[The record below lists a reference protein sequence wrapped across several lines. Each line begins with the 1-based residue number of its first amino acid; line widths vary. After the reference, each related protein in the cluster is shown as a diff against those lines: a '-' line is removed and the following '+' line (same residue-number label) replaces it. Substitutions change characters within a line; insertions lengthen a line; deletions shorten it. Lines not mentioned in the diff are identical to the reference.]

1 MATHER
7 RVVFFDLDGTLHQQ
21 DMFGSFLRYLLRRQ
35 PLNALLVLPL
45 LPIIAIVDS
54 ICQCNTPFN
63 FLCCKCSSHSKNL
76 RNPMFSHNCCV
87 DQLNLQLRYKGRAA
101 RWPMSLLLWGCT
113 FGHSEAR
120 LQTLQA
126 DFVRWFRDNVTAFP
140 LVQER
145 LTTYLL
151 SSDADIW
158 LITGSPQP
166 LVEAVYF
173 DTPWLPRVNLIASQ
187 IQRGYGGWVL
197 TMRCLGHEKVAQLER
212 KIGTPLRLY
221 SGYSDSNQDNPL
233 LYFCQHRWRVTPR
246 GELQQLE

>member
-1 MATHER
+1 MH
-7 RVVFFDLDGTLHQQ
+7 
-21 DMFGSFLRYLLRRQ
+21 
-35 PLNALLVLPL
+35 
-45 LPIIAIVDS
+45 
-54 ICQCNTPFN
+54 
-63 FLCCKCSSHSKNL
+63 
-76 RNPMFSHNCCV
+76 
-87 DQLNLQLRYKGRAA
+87 
-101 RWPMSLLLWGCT
+101 

-173 DTPWLPRVNLIASQ
+173 DTPRCRGLILSPAKFSVAMVV
-187 IQRGYGGWVL
+187 GY
-197 TMRCLGHEKVAQLER
+197 
-212 KIGTPLRLY
+212 
-221 SGYSDSNQDNPL
+221 
-233 LYFCQHRWRVTPR
+233 
-246 GELQQLE
+246 

>member
-45 LPIIAIVDS
+45 LPIIAIA
-54 ICQCNTPFN
+54 
-63 FLCCKCSSHSKNL
+63 L
-76 RNPMFSHNCCV
+76 
-87 DQLNLQLRYKGRAA
+87 LQA
-101 RWPMSLLLWGCT
+101 
-113 FGHSEAR
+113 
-120 LQTLQA
+120 LQA

>member
-1 MATHER
+1 MFQSRGVWFGNSRASCG
-7 RVVFFDLDGTLHQQ
+7 VFDLDGTLHQQ

-45 LPIIAIVDS
+45 LPIIAIALL
-54 ICQCNTPFN
+54 I
-63 FLCCKCSSHSKNL
+63 
-76 RNPMFSHNCCV
+76 
-87 DQLNLQLRYKGRAA
+87 KGRAA

-113 FGHSEAR
+113 FGHNEAR
-120 LQTLQA
+120 LQALQA

-166 LVEAVYF
+166 LVE
-173 DTPWLPRVNLIASQ
+173 
-187 IQRGYGGWVL
+187 
-197 TMRCLGHEKVAQLER
+197 
-212 KIGTPLRLY
+212 
-221 SGYSDSNQDNPL
+221 SGLFRYA
-233 LYFCQHRWRVTPR
+233 TAAA
-246 GELQQLE
+246 G